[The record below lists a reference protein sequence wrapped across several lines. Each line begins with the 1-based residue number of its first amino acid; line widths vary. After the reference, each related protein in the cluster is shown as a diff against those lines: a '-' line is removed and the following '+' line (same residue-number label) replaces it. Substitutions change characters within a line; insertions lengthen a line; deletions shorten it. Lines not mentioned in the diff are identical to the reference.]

1 MQNFFQS
8 IEGKKSIAEHVSII
22 LSYQHTGLLD
32 RKKAIEVYKT
42 FNFTHADY
50 NTLMNTTA
58 TVTNSLIQIDSAPD
72 DVVVENLKKQALWA
86 MEEEYLRNSGIKI

>member
-1 MQNFFQS
+1 MQNFFQP

-32 RKKAIEVYKT
+32 RKKAIDVYKT

-50 NTLMNTTA
+50 NIIMNTTA
-58 TVTNSLIQIDSAPD
+58 AVTNSLIQIDLAPD
-72 DVVVENLKKQALWA
+72 NVIIENLKKQALWA
-86 MEEEYLRNSGIKI
+86 MGEEYLRNSDIKI

>member
-22 LSYQHTGLLD
+22 LSYQHTRLLD

-72 DVVVENLKKQALWA
+72 DVVVENLKKQVLWA
-86 MEEEYLRNSGIKI
+86 IGEEYLRNSGIKI